1 MDDPPILR
9 VHFRQDA
16 AANSPRLLL
25 HTTPKEN
32 AMIRRQGGRLPK
44 LALGMLVGW
53 FVFTP
58 VIGAPSAQAD
68 DALEARQLVERA
80 RLAFEDF
87 LTDPQMA
94 EPMRAIVQQAKAVL
108 IYPQVIRVAFIVGA
122 SGGSGVLLVRD
133 PQANAWG
140 GPAFYTIGQGS
151 VGPQAGGDAADIVL
165 VAMTDRGVSSLLS
178 TSTKLGADVGV
189 TLGPIGA
196 GAEAATANLSVDI
209 LSYSRSKGLYAG
221 ASLNGAVVVSRDAL
235 NHAYYGKDVSPTAI
249 LMFREVSNP
258 HAASLI
264 EAVAKVAAGK

>member
-1 MDDPPILR
+1 MTT
-9 VHFRQDA
+9 RQRR
-16 AANSPRLLL
+16 SLVPRIAVGL
-25 HTTPKEN
+25 
-32 AMIRRQGGRLPK
+32 
-44 LALGMLVGW
+44 LVGW
-53 FVFTP
+53 LTLIP
-58 VIGAPSAQAD
+58 LMGALPAQAD
-68 DALEARQLVERA
+68 DAMEAQQLVEKA
-80 RLAFEDF
+80 RLAFEAF
-87 LTDPQMA
+87 LADPQMS

-108 IYPQVIRVAFIVGA
+108 IYPQVLRVAFVVGA

-133 PQANAWG
+133 QQANAWG

-151 VGPQAGGDAADIVL
+151 VGPQVGGDAADIVL

-258 HAASLI
+258 HAAALI

>member
-1 MDDPPILR
+1 
-9 VHFRQDA
+9 
-16 AANSPRLLL
+16 
-25 HTTPKEN
+25 
-32 AMIRRQGGRLPK
+32 MITRQGRSMVPRI
-44 LALGMLVGW
+44 AMGMLAGW
-53 FVFTP
+53 LMLIP
-58 VIGAPSAQAD
+58 IIGAAPAHAD
-68 DALEARQLVERA
+68 DAMEAQQLVEKA

-108 IYPQVIRVAFIVGA
+108 IYPQVLRVAFIVGA

-221 ASLNGAVVVSRDAL
+221 ASLNGAVVVSRDDL
-235 NHAYYGKDVSPTAI
+235 NQAYYGKDVSPTAI

-258 HAASLI
+258 HAAPLI